1 MGKSVLANQFVAGL
15 RSEIKGKVVGM
26 EVSFEELLVKARFE
40 EAKLRDL
47 AGSGG
52 EKSKKVSGGPVEAGT
67 SRSGSG
73 IADKG
78 GWVEAR
84 LQPPTLMLRNYGGGQ
99 LFLLRQ
105 IKVSLKRGDH
115 AVE

>member
-1 MGKSVLANQFVAGL
+1 MWVFVR
-15 RSEIKGKVVGM
+15 RSKERWWG
-26 EVSFEELLVKARFE
+26 SFEELLVKARFE

-73 IADKG
+73 IAERELSCQVVLTSLIQV
-78 GWVEAR
+78 GWAGSLDVSLA
-84 LQPPTLMLRNYGGGQ
+84 LLLRNAEGMP
-99 LFLLRQ
+99 
-105 IKVSLKRGDH
+105 
-115 AVE
+115 